1 MDTLKALY
9 SEWDNIDT
17 KIRKECIKYLKET
30 LAQQEDNQ
38 IELGED
44 NAVLVLVS
52 GVNPQWVNVTDIML
66 IDDIILL
73 NTMELEE
80 LDFLDICS
88 EEMLMV
94 SLAVHN
100 KLEK

>member
-1 MDTLKALY
+1 MDAINALY
-9 SEWDNIDT
+9 SEWNNINT

-52 GVNPQWVNVTDIML
+52 GLNPQWVNVTDIML

-80 LDFLDICS
+80 LDFLDICP

-94 SLAVHN
+94 SLPVHN

>member
-1 MDTLKALY
+1 MDAINALY
-9 SEWDNIDT
+9 SEWNNIDT

-44 NAVLVLVS
+44 NAVLVLV
-52 GVNPQWVNVTDIML
+52 GGLNPQWVNVTDIML

-88 EEMLMV
+88 EEMLRV
-94 SLAVHN
+94 S
-100 KLEK
+100 